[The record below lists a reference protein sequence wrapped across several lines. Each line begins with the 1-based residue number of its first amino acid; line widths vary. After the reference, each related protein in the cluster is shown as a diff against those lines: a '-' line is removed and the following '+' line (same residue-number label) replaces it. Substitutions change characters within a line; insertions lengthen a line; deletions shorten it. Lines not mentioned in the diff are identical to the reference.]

1 MSFTK
6 IFIACI
12 QHARIKSFRKHS
24 IKLPQVPS
32 EVCATGSLEVELVIT
47 SPLSSRHSAAS
58 YGMLDQMI
66 VATIEPSSNR
76 RNKIGC

>member
-6 IFIACI
+6 IVIACI

-24 IKLPQVPS
+24 IKLPQVAS

-47 SPLSSRHSAAS
+47 SPLSSRHSD
-58 YGMLDQMI
+58 GMLDQMI

-76 RNKIGC
+76 RNEIGC

>member
-6 IFIACI
+6 IGRLH
-12 QHARIKSFRKHS
+12 QRARIKSLRKHS

-32 EVCATGSLEVELVIT
+32 ELRYRQLEVELVIT
-47 SPLSSRHSAAS
+47 SPLSSRHSAPS
-58 YGMLDQMI
+58 HGMLDQMT

-76 RNKIGC
+76 RNEIGC